1 MCVKHV
7 ILCLFAD
14 EAVGIETLQDAPE
27 TSLLVSRLSPE
38 KLSAAL
44 WFSTTLAEE
53 VEKVDGNNIKQ

>member
-1 MCVKHV
+1 MSFSVYLPTKPLV
-7 ILCLFAD
+7 
-14 EAVGIETLQDAPE
+14 EAIQDAPE
-27 TSLLVSRLSPE
+27 TSLLVSRLSQE

>member
-14 EAVGIETLQDAPE
+14 EAVGIEAIQDAPE
-27 TSLLVSRLSPE
+27 TSLLVSRLSQE